1 MMKKKLWNILCIV
14 VLAAIVI
21 ITLWGVIHKKNQAKD
36 DFSDGLEKL
45 EADVIYLEGSRIE
58 VSFSDVILSN
68 QNETRKLIVSEQEG
82 TVSTMLTSRLIQQID
97 FDFMKKTQTISYTGK
112 GYFVVDLSH
121 LTKDDVI
128 EDKEHKTIRIL
139 IDHAYL
145 ETVDINPDDIIID
158 EVKESLLAR
167 GKMKLT
173 VAEYNEIERQLRQ
186 KLELQFNTPENAQE
200 ADDIALKMVKEL
212 YETVIKAID
221 PTYQVVVGFK
231 GK

>member
-14 VLAAIVI
+14 VLAAIMI
-21 ITLWGVIHKKNQAKD
+21 ITLWGVIHKKDQAKE

-45 EADVIYLEGSRIE
+45 EADVIYLEGSRME

-82 TVSTMLTSRLIQQID
+82 TVSTLLTSRLIQQID

-128 EDKEHKTIRIL
+128 EDKNIRRSG
-139 IDHAYL
+139 Y
-145 ETVDINPDDIIID
+145 
-158 EVKESLLAR
+158 
-167 GKMKLT
+167 
-173 VAEYNEIERQLRQ
+173 
-186 KLELQFNTPENAQE
+186 
-200 ADDIALKMVKEL
+200 
-212 YETVIKAID
+212 
-221 PTYQVVVGFK
+221 
-231 GK
+231 

>member
-14 VLAAIVI
+14 VLAAIMI
-21 ITLWGVIHKKNQAKD
+21 ITLWGVIHKKDQAKED
-36 DFSDGLEKL
+36 LSDGLEKL
-45 EADVIYLEGSRIE
+45 EADVIYLEGSRME

-82 TVSTMLTSRLIQQID
+82 TVSTLLTSRLIQQID

-128 EDKEHKTIRIL
+128 EDKEHQTIRIL

-186 KLELQFNTPENAQE
+186 KLELQFNTPKNAQE

-221 PTYQVVVGFK
+221 PTYQVDVGFK
-231 GK
+231 EK

>member
-45 EADVIYLEGSRIE
+45 EADVIYLEGSRME

-82 TVSTMLTSRLIQQID
+82 TVSTLLTSRLIQQID

-128 EDKEHKTIRIL
+128 EDKEHQTIRIL

-221 PTYQVVVGFK
+221 HTYQVEVGFK

>member
-36 DFSDGLEKL
+36 DFSDGLENL

-82 TVSTMLTSRLIQQID
+82 TVSTLLTSRLIQQID

-128 EDKEHKTIRIL
+128 EDKEHQTIRIL

-186 KLELQFNTPENAQE
+186 KLELQFNTPKNAQE

-221 PTYQVVVGFK
+221 PTYQVVVSFK
-231 GK
+231 EK

>member
-21 ITLWGVIHKKNQAKD
+21 VTLWGVIHKKNQAKEA
-36 DFSDGLEKL
+36 FSDGLERL

-82 TVSTMLTSRLIQQID
+82 TVSTLLTSRLIQQID
-97 FDFMKKTQTISYTGK
+97 FDFMKKTQTISYAGK

-221 PTYQVVVGFK
+221 PTYQVEVGFK
-231 GK
+231 VK

>member
-14 VLAAIVI
+14 VLAVIVI

-82 TVSTMLTSRLIQQID
+82 TVSTLLTSRLIQQID

-128 EDKEHKTIRIL
+128 EDKEHQTIRIL

-212 YETVIKAID
+212 YGTVIKAID
-221 PTYQVVVGFK
+221 PTYQVVVSFK
-231 GK
+231 EK

>member
-21 ITLWGVIHKKNQAKD
+21 ITLWGVIHKKDQAQE

-45 EADVIYLEGSRIE
+45 EADVIYLEGSRME

-82 TVSTMLTSRLIQQID
+82 TVSTLLTSRLIQQID

-128 EDKEHKTIRIL
+128 EDKEHQTIRIL

-186 KLELQFNTPENAQE
+186 KLELQFNTPKNAQE

-212 YETVIKAID
+212 YETVIKAIN
-221 PTYQVVVGFK
+221 PTYQVEVSFK

>member
-21 ITLWGVIHKKNQAKD
+21 ITLWGVIHKKDQAKE

-82 TVSTMLTSRLIQQID
+82 TVSTLLTSRLIQQID

-128 EDKEHKTIRIL
+128 EDKEHQTIRIL

-186 KLELQFNTPENAQE
+186 KLELQFNTPKNAQE

-221 PTYQVVVGFK
+221 PTYQVVVSFK
-231 GK
+231 EK

>member
-21 ITLWGVIHKKNQAKD
+21 ITLWGVIHKKDQAKD

-82 TVSTMLTSRLIQQID
+82 TVSTLLTSRLIQQID

-128 EDKEHKTIRIL
+128 EDKEHQTIRIL

-186 KLELQFNTPENAQE
+186 KLELQFNTPKNAQE

-221 PTYQVVVGFK
+221 PTYQVVVSFK
-231 GK
+231 EK

>member
-14 VLAAIVI
+14 VLAAIMI
-21 ITLWGVIHKKNQAKD
+21 ITLWGVIHKKDQAKE

-45 EADVIYLEGSRIE
+45 EADVIYLEGSRME

-82 TVSTMLTSRLIQQID
+82 TVSTLLTSRLIQQID

-186 KLELQFNTPENAQE
+186 KLELQFNTPKNAQE

-221 PTYQVVVGFK
+221 PTYQVEVGFK

>member
-1 MMKKKLWNILCIV
+1 MKKKLWNILCIV

-45 EADVIYLEGSRIE
+45 EADVIYLEGSRME

-82 TVSTMLTSRLIQQID
+82 TVSTLLTSRLIQQID

-128 EDKEHKTIRIL
+128 EDKEHQTIRIL

-212 YETVIKAID
+212 YETVIKAIN
-221 PTYQVVVGFK
+221 PTYQVEVSFK

>member
-1 MMKKKLWNILCIV
+1 MEKKVWNILCIV
-14 VLAAIVI
+14 VFAAFVI

-45 EADVIYLEGSRIE
+45 EADVIYLEVSRIE

-82 TVSTMLTSRLIQQID
+82 TVSTLLTSRLIQQID

-128 EDKEHKTIRIL
+128 EDKEHQTIRIL

-186 KLELQFNTPENAQE
+186 KLELQFNTPKNAQE

-221 PTYQVVVGFK
+221 PTYQVEVGFK

>member
-14 VLAAIVI
+14 VLAAIMI
-21 ITLWGVIHKKNQAKD
+21 ITLWGVIHKKDQAKE

-82 TVSTMLTSRLIQQID
+82 TVSTLLTSRLIQQID

-186 KLELQFNTPENAQE
+186 KLELQFNTPKNAQE

-212 YETVIKAID
+212 YETVIKAIN
-221 PTYQVVVGFK
+221 PTYQVEVSFK

>member
-1 MMKKKLWNILCIV
+1 MKKKLWNILCIV

-21 ITLWGVIHKKNQAKD
+21 ITLWSVIHKKNQAKD
-36 DFSDGLEKL
+36 AFSDGLEKL

-82 TVSTMLTSRLIQQID
+82 TVSTLLTSRLIQQID

-128 EDKEHKTIRIL
+128 EDKEHQTIRIL

-186 KLELQFNTPENAQE
+186 KLELQFNTPKNAQE

-221 PTYQVVVGFK
+221 PTYQVEVSFK

>member
-82 TVSTMLTSRLIQQID
+82 TVSTLLTSRLIQQID

-186 KLELQFNTPENAQE
+186 KLELQFNTPKNAQE

-221 PTYQVVVGFK
+221 PTYQVVVSFK
-231 GK
+231 EK

>member
-1 MMKKKLWNILCIV
+1 MKKKLWNILCIV

-45 EADVIYLEGSRIE
+45 EADVIYLEGSRME

-82 TVSTMLTSRLIQQID
+82 TVSTLLTSRLIQQID

-128 EDKEHKTIRIL
+128 EDKEHQTIRIL

-221 PTYQVVVGFK
+221 PTYQVVVSFK
-231 GK
+231 EK

>member
-45 EADVIYLEGSRIE
+45 EADVIYLEGSRME

-82 TVSTMLTSRLIQQID
+82 TVSTLLTSRLIQQID

-186 KLELQFNTPENAQE
+186 KLELQFNTPKNAQE

-221 PTYQVVVGFK
+221 PTYQVVVSFK
-231 GK
+231 EK

>member
-45 EADVIYLEGSRIE
+45 EADVIYLEGSRME

-82 TVSTMLTSRLIQQID
+82 TVSTLLTSRLIQQID

-128 EDKEHKTIRIL
+128 EDKEHQTIRIL

-186 KLELQFNTPENAQE
+186 KLELQFNTPKNAQE

-221 PTYQVVVGFK
+221 PSYQVEVSFK

>member
-21 ITLWGVIHKKNQAKD
+21 ITLWGVIHKKNQTKD

-82 TVSTMLTSRLIQQID
+82 TVSTLLTSRLIQQID

-128 EDKEHKTIRIL
+128 EDKEHQTIRIL

-186 KLELQFNTPENAQE
+186 KLELQFNTPKNAQE

-221 PTYQVVVGFK
+221 PTYQVVVSFK
-231 GK
+231 EK

>member
-1 MMKKKLWNILCIV
+1 M
-14 VLAAIVI
+14 
-21 ITLWGVIHKKNQAKD
+21 
-36 DFSDGLEKL
+36 
-45 EADVIYLEGSRIE
+45 
-58 VSFSDVILSN
+58 
-68 QNETRKLIVSEQEG
+68 
-82 TVSTMLTSRLIQQID
+82 
-97 FDFMKKTQTISYTGK
+97 
-112 GYFVVDLSH
+112 
-121 LTKDDVI
+121 
-128 EDKEHKTIRIL
+128 

-186 KLELQFNTPENAQE
+186 KLELQFNTPGNAQE

>member
-14 VLAAIVI
+14 VLAAIMI
-21 ITLWGVIHKKNQAKD
+21 ITLWGVIHKKDQAKE

-82 TVSTMLTSRLIQQID
+82 TVSTLLTSRLIQQID
-97 FDFMKKTQTISYTGK
+97 FDFMKKIQTISYTGK
-112 GYFVVDLSH
+112 GYFVEDLSH

-128 EDKEHKTIRIL
+128 EDKEHQTIRIL

-186 KLELQFNTPENAQE
+186 KLELQFNTPKNAQE

-221 PTYQVVVGFK
+221 PTYQVVVSFK
-231 GK
+231 EK

>member
-21 ITLWGVIHKKNQAKD
+21 ITLWGVIHKKDQAKE

-45 EADVIYLEGSRIE
+45 EADVIYLEGSRME

-82 TVSTMLTSRLIQQID
+82 TVSTLLTSRLIQQID

-186 KLELQFNTPENAQE
+186 KLELQFNTPKNAQE

-221 PTYQVVVGFK
+221 PTYQVEVSFK

>member
-36 DFSDGLEKL
+36 DFSDGLEKQ
-45 EADVIYLEGSRIE
+45 EADVIYLEGSRME

-82 TVSTMLTSRLIQQID
+82 TVSTLLTSRLIQQID

-128 EDKEHKTIRIL
+128 EDKEHQTIRIL

-221 PTYQVVVGFK
+221 PTYQVEVGFK

>member
-1 MMKKKLWNILCIV
+1 MKKKLWNILCIV
-14 VLAAIVI
+14 VLATIVI
-21 ITLWGVIHKKNQAKD
+21 ITLWGVIHKKDQAKE
-36 DFSDGLEKL
+36 DFSDGLERL

-82 TVSTMLTSRLIQQID
+82 TVSTLLTSRLIQQID

-186 KLELQFNTPENAQE
+186 KLELQFNTPANAQE

-221 PTYQVVVGFK
+221 PTYQVEVGFK

>member
-14 VLAAIVI
+14 VLAVIVI

-36 DFSDGLEKL
+36 DLSDGLEKL

-82 TVSTMLTSRLIQQID
+82 TVSTLLTSRLIQQID

-128 EDKEHKTIRIL
+128 EDKEHQTIRIL

-186 KLELQFNTPENAQE
+186 KLELQFNTPKNAQE

-212 YETVIKAID
+212 YETVIKAIN
-221 PTYQVVVGFK
+221 PTYQVEVSFK

>member
-82 TVSTMLTSRLIQQID
+82 TVSTLLTSRLIQQID

-221 PTYQVVVGFK
+221 PTYQVEVGFK

>member
-14 VLAAIVI
+14 VLAAIMI

-45 EADVIYLEGSRIE
+45 EADVIYLEGSRME

-82 TVSTMLTSRLIQQID
+82 TVSTLLTSRLIQQID

-128 EDKEHKTIRIL
+128 EDKEHQTIRIL

-186 KLELQFNTPENAQE
+186 KLELQFNTPKNAQE

-221 PTYQVVVGFK
+221 PTYQVVVSFK
-231 GK
+231 EK

>member
-45 EADVIYLEGSRIE
+45 EADVIYLEGSRME

-82 TVSTMLTSRLIQQID
+82 TVSTLLTSRLIQQID

-186 KLELQFNTPENAQE
+186 KLELQFNTPKNAQE

-221 PTYQVVVGFK
+221 PTYQVEVSFK

>member
-45 EADVIYLEGSRIE
+45 EADVIYLEGSRME

-82 TVSTMLTSRLIQQID
+82 TVSTLLTSRLIQQID

-128 EDKEHKTIRIL
+128 EDKEHQTIRIL

-186 KLELQFNTPENAQE
+186 KLELQFNTPKNAQE

-212 YETVIKAID
+212 YETVIKAIN
-221 PTYQVVVGFK
+221 PTYQVEVSFK